1 MVPELLPPGV
11 ALYFQEALRMQTTLT
26 VPKLAC
32 SACVETV
39 TKAIQQL
46 DPQAQVQVDPKTK
59 QVVITSEHP
68 VSDLR
73 QALAQAGYP
82 PQ

>member
-1 MVPELLPPGV
+1 
-11 ALYFQEALRMQTTLT
+11 MQTALT

-39 TKAIQQL
+39 TKAVQQL
-46 DPQAQVQVDPKTK
+46 DPQAQVQADPKTK
-59 QVVITSEHP
+59 QVVITSERP

-73 QALAQAGYP
+73 QALTQAGYP
-82 PQ
+82 PAP